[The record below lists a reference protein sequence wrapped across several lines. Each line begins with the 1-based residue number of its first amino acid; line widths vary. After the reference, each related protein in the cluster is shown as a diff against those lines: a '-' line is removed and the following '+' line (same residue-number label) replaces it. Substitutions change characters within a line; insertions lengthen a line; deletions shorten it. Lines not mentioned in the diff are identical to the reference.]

1 MYHFTFHFSKSPPLG
16 GLFHVSDV
24 KISTYVHVHV
34 HVRTC
39 FYMCG
44 VRAVFSFHENMRGRR
59 IFEFLKFEDDLVNFC
74 GQNIKT

>member
-1 MYHFTFHFSKSPPLG
+1 MFLY
-16 GLFHVSDV
+16 
-24 KISTYVHVHV
+24 
-34 HVRTC
+34 
-39 FYMCG
+39 